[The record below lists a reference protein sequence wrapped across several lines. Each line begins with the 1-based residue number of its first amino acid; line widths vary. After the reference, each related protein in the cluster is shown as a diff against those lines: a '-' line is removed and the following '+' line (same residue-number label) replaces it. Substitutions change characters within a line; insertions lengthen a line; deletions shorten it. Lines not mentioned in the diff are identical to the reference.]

1 MSTTA
6 QALLF
11 PSLDSRSTLMPSLVC
26 HRLSFT
32 WPNGELVFASLDATF
47 PDGTTGLVGRN
58 GSGKSTLLRMLA
70 GELPPTSGS
79 VQGPSQIGY
88 LPQQL
93 VLQADR
99 TVADVLGVAAIL
111 QALDRVTAGKGETGD
126 FEVIGDRWDIEGET
140 TATIERLGFSGLDL
154 DRRIGTVSGGEAV
167 LLAFAGLQLAEPDVL
182 LLDEPTNNLDRRARG
197 LLTQAVRSWRGPL
210 VLVSHDRELLEAV
223 DHIAELRD
231 GELRFFG
238 GAFSAYEA
246 ALEVEQ
252 DAARR
257 AVRAA
262 EGDLKRQQREL
273 IEMRIKLDRRQR
285 FAKSQTGSVPKIVA
299 GGKKRAAQVSAGKLK
314 GGHESDVAEARVRLE
329 QAEDAVRDDDL
340 IRIDLRRTAVPAG
353 RDVLLLDD
361 VVLRTG
367 VRVSAHLRGPDRIA
381 VVGRNGIGKTTLIN
395 AITGTVP
402 PVSGRVDLRVPTR
415 VLPQRLTVL
424 DDHETVLAGVSRL
437 APSADDNTL
446 RAELARF
453 LLDADTVA
461 RPVGSLSGGER
472 FRASLAALLLAEPA
486 PQLLILDEP
495 TNNLDL
501 DSVAQLTAALNA
513 YQGALLVVSH
523 DEPFL
528 TDLHLTSRLSLATT

>member
-1 MSTTA
+1 
-6 QALLF
+6 
-11 PSLDSRSTLMPSLVC
+11 MPSLVC
-26 HRLSFT
+26 HQLSYV
-32 WPNGELVFASLDATF
+32 WPNGESVFAGLDATF
-47 PDGTTGLVGRN
+47 PDGATGLIGRN

-70 GELPPTSGS
+70 GELRPSSGS
-79 VQGPSQIGY
+79 VQGPSRIGY

-99 TVADVLGVAAIL
+99 TVSDVLGVANVL
-111 QALDRVTAGKGETGD
+111 EALDRVTAGDGRPAD
-126 FEVIGDRWDIEGET
+126 FETIGDRWDLEGEIV
-140 TATIERLGFSGLDL
+140 ATVERLGFSGLDL
-154 DRRIGTVSGGEAV
+154 SRRIDTVSGGEAV
-167 LLAFAGLQLAEPDVL
+167 LLAFAGLLLAEPEVL

-197 LLTQAVRSWRGPL
+197 LLTEAVRRWRGPL
-210 VLVSHDRELLEAV
+210 IMVSHDRELLEAV
-223 DHIAELRD
+223 GQIAELRD

-238 GAFSAYEA
+238 GAFSAYQA

-252 DAARR
+252 HAARQ
-257 AVRAA
+257 AVRSA

-273 IEMRIKLDRRQR
+273 SEMRIKLDRRQR
-285 FAKSQTGSVPKIVA
+285 FAKAQAGNIPKIVA
-299 GGKKRAAQVSAGKLK
+299 NGKKRMAQVSAGKLK
-314 GGHESDVAEARVRLE
+314 GGHEADVAQAKVRLDE
-329 QAEDAVRDDDL
+329 AEETIRDDDL

-367 VRVSAHLRGPDRIA
+367 VRVTVHLRGPDRIA
-381 VVGRNGIGKTTLIN
+381 VVGPNGVGKTTLVD
-395 AITGTVP
+395 AITGAVP

-424 DDHETVLAGVSRL
+424 DDHETVLDGVSRL
-437 APSADDNTL
+437 APGADDNTL

-453 LLDADTVA
+453 LLDAATIT

-501 DSVAQLTAALNA
+501 DSVAQLTSALNS
-513 YQGALLVVSH
+513 YQGALLVISH

-528 TDLHLTSRLSLATT
+528 ADLHLTGRLPLSVS

>member
-1 MSTTA
+1 
-6 QALLF
+6 
-11 PSLDSRSTLMPSLVC
+11 MPSLVC
-26 HRLSFT
+26 HQLFFA
-32 WPNGELVFASLDATF
+32 WPDGEPVFAGLEATF

-79 VQGPSQIGY
+79 VQGPSRIGY

-99 TVADVLGVAAIL
+99 TVADVLGVADIL
-111 QALDRVTAGKGETGD
+111 RALDRVTAGEGEAGD

-140 TATIERLGFSGLDL
+140 IATVERLGFSGLDL

-167 LLAFAGLQLAEPDVL
+167 LLAFAGLLLSEPDVL

-262 EGDLKRQQREL
+262 EGELKRQQREL

-285 FAKSQTGSVPKIVA
+285 FAKAQAGDIPKIVA
-299 GGKKRAAQVSAGKLK
+299 NGKKRTAQVSAGKLK
-314 GGHESDVAEARVRLE
+314 GGHEADVAQAKARLTEAE
-329 QAEDAVRDDDL
+329 EAVRDDDL
-340 IRIDLRRTAVPAG
+340 IRIDLSRTAVPAG
-353 RDVLLLDD
+353 RDVLLLED

-381 VVGRNGIGKTTLIN
+381 IVGPNGIGKTTLIN

-415 VLPQRLTVL
+415 VLPQRLAVL

-437 APSADDNTL
+437 ATSADDNTL

-461 RPVGSLSGGER
+461 RPVGFLSGGER

-528 TDLHLTSRLSLATT
+528 TDLDLTSRLFLTTT

>member
-1 MSTTA
+1 MAISRWSATGGTSRA
-6 QALLF
+6 RQPP
-11 PSLDSRSTLMPSLVC
+11 PS
-26 HRLSFT
+26 
-32 WPNGELVFASLDATF
+32 NASA
-47 PDGTTGLVGRN
+47 
-58 GSGKSTLLRMLA
+58 S
-70 GELPPTSGS
+70 
-79 VQGPSQIGY
+79 
-88 LPQQL
+88 
-93 VLQADR
+93 
-99 TVADVLGVAAIL
+99 
-111 QALDRVTAGKGETGD
+111 
-126 FEVIGDRWDIEGET
+126 
-140 TATIERLGFSGLDL
+140 
-154 DRRIGTVSGGEAV
+154 
-167 LLAFAGLQLAEPDVL
+167 
-182 LLDEPTNNLDRRARG
+182 PTNNLDRRARG
-197 LLTQAVRSWRGPL
+197 LLTDAVRSWRGPL

-231 GELRFFG
+231 GKLRFFG
-238 GAFSAYEA
+238 GAFSAYGA
-246 ALEVEQ
+246 ALEIEQ

-273 IEMRIKLDRRQR
+273 VEMRIKLDRRQR
-285 FAKSQTGSVPKIVA
+285 FAKSQAGSIPKIVA
-299 GGKKRAAQVSAGKLK
+299 NGKKRTAQVSAGKLK
-314 GGHESDVAEARVRLE
+314 GGHEADVAQAKARLDEAE
-329 QAEDAVRDDDL
+329 EAVRDDDL
-340 IRIDLRRTAVPAG
+340 IRIDLSRTAVPAG

-381 VVGRNGIGKTTLIN
+381 VVGPNGVGKTTLIN
-395 AITGTVP
+395 AITGLVP
-402 PVSGRVDLRVPTR
+402 AVSGQVDLRVPTR
-415 VLPQRLTVL
+415 VLPQRLAVL

-472 FRASLAALLLAEPA
+472 FRASLAALLLAEPP

-501 DSVAQLTAALNA
+501 DSVAQLASALNA

-523 DEPFL
+523 DAPFL
-528 TDLHLTSRLSLATT
+528 TDLHLTARLELTAHTVATPQWGVMLASGII